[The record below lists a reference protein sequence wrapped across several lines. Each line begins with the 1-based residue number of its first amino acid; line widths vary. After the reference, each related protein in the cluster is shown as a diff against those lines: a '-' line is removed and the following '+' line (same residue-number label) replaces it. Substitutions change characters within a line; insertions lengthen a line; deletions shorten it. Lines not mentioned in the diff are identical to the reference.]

1 MTILILGLLIF
12 LGAHSVRIFAEGWR
26 DAQIARIGEKRW
38 KAAYSGA
45 SIIGLVLI
53 IWGYAIA
60 RREPAALWA
69 PPIWAPHLT
78 ALLTLIAFILFPAA
92 HMPGTHFKSVLKHPM
107 VIGVALWALGHLLA
121 NGTWNAVV
129 LFGAFLVWAI
139 FDFAAARRRDRAAQV
154 VYPAGT
160 FSRDLMAIVAG
171 AIAWV
176 VFAFFLHGWLIGVK
190 PLG

>member
-1 MTILILGLLIF
+1 MAVLILGLVIF

-26 DAQIARIGEKRW
+26 DAQIARLGEKGW
-38 KAAYSGA
+38 KGAYSIA
-45 SIIGLVLI
+45 SIVGLVLI
-53 IWGYAIA
+53 IWGYGIA
-60 RREPAALWA
+60 RRVPVPLWA
-69 PPIWAPHLT
+69 PPVWAPHVT
-78 ALLTLIAFILFPAA
+78 ALLTLVAFILFPAA
-92 HMPGTHFKSVLKHPM
+92 QMRGTRLKSVVKHPM

-121 NGTWNAVV
+121 NGTMNAVV
-129 LFGAFLVWAI
+129 LFGAFLVWAV

-160 FSRDLMAIVAG
+160 LSGDLKAIVAG
-171 AIAWV
+171 VIAWI